1 MIKTICYIS
10 DSCLKESSNDLS
22 DLFTKA
28 KINNL
33 NNSITGI
40 LIHSNSNFLQVLE
53 GDETVV
59 NNVFKKI
66 SLDSRHKNIFN
77 IVNTTINQ
85 RMFEDYN
92 FGFTIINTP
101 SMLDK
106 LNEYLEWLKT
116 ADDKLANKVIS
127 IVENFIEQNSENH

>member
-10 DSCLKESSNDLS
+10 DSCLKESSSDLS

-28 KINNL
+28 KKNNL
-33 NNSITGI
+33 NNNITGI
-40 LIHSNSNFLQVLE
+40 LIHSNFNFLQVLE
-53 GDETVV
+53 GEDTVV
-59 NNVFKKI
+59 NKVFKKI

-77 IVNTTINQ
+77 VIDVTIDT
-85 RMFEDYN
+85 RVFEGYN
-92 FGFTIINTP
+92 FGFTVVNTP

-106 LNEYLEWLKT
+106 LYKYLEWLKI

-127 IVENFIEQNSENH
+127 MVENFIEQKSKNH